1 MLTALTFSL
10 HKQKA
15 KPQKCNCK
23 CNDPISTENYSDE
36 INTRIHQQIRNYLA
50 ADVTIPFEFHQL
62 NIDQLVAEMDPKLW
76 EFVCT
81 ITRPVSACKN
91 YTYSSSD
98 ENNSSLKARVKKV
111 RRFFLPMCTLVLHR

>member
-1 MLTALTFSL
+1 MLFVLKKLGTILYRSNGDLLAALTFSL

-81 ITRPVSACKN
+81 ITRPVSACKS
-91 YTYSSSD
+91 YTYSSSG
-98 ENNSSLKARVKKV
+98 EKNCL
-111 RRFFLPMCTLVLHR
+111 